1 MTTQN
6 RINIPRTEVR
16 MNSIAVKRK
25 ERNRMTKSDTP
36 NSMEEFQTRLVQI
49 TDGLPKR
56 LRQCADYVARNT
68 DRIAVSTVAELS
80 SAAGVQPSAF
90 MRFCQLMGFS
100 GYSQMQRMFRE
111 NYAQRWPDYATRLEN
126 LRASGGETPSALL
139 AEFVDAGR
147 SSLENLA
154 SSIDAA
160 TLEKAVASLASAPVI
175 HIIGLSRAFPVAT
188 YLAYAFEKMDVPAM
202 LHAKMGNM
210 DHRHAILADDALIAI
225 TFAPYTKETLD
236 LARFASTQGS
246 KIIAITDALNSPI
259 HNLGA
264 MILTVSEMDVG
275 AFRALSAPLSLAI
288 TLAVAVGTLRN
299 APNN

>member
-1 MTTQN
+1 
-6 RINIPRTEVR
+6 

-25 ERNRMTKSDTP
+25 ERMQMTKPDTP
-36 NSMEEFQTRLVQI
+36 NSMEEFQARLVQI
-49 TDGLPKR
+49 TDSLPKR

-126 LRASGGETPSALL
+126 LRANGGETPSALL

-154 SSIDAA
+154 RSIDAA
-160 TLEKAVASLASAPVI
+160 TLEKAVASLAKAPVI
-175 HIIGLSRAFPVAT
+175 HIIGLRRAFPVAT
-188 YLAYAFEKMDVPAM
+188 YLAYSFEKMDVPAM
-202 LHAKMGNM
+202 LHGKVGNL
-210 DHRHAILADDALIAI
+210 DHRHAILSGDALIAI

-236 LARFASTQGS
+236 LARFASAQGN
-246 KIIAITDALNSPI
+246 KIIAITDALNSPL

-264 MILTVSEMDVG
+264 MILTVSEVDVG

-288 TLAVAVGTLRN
+288 TLAVAIGTKRN
-299 APNN
+299 LLKN